1 MPAELVVVHLV
12 IHISLLKKW
21 VGDPPSVVPLEYVA
35 VKDSLF
41 YEDVPVEI
49 VDCQVRRLRNKEVT
63 SVKVLW
69 RSQSVEGVTWEAEAA
84 MKDKYP
90 HSFLPITLHLEVIV
104 PFQFSRHLCV
114 NTVLES
120 CSLSLYLHFQHI
132 CMFSELN

>member
-35 VKDSLF
+35 VKDSVF

-63 SVKVLW
+63 SVKVFG
-69 RSQSVEGVTWEAEAA
+69 RSKSVE
-84 MKDKYP
+84 
-90 HSFLPITLHLEVIV
+90 
-104 PFQFSRHLCV
+104 
-114 NTVLES
+114 
-120 CSLSLYLHFQHI
+120 
-132 CMFSELN
+132 